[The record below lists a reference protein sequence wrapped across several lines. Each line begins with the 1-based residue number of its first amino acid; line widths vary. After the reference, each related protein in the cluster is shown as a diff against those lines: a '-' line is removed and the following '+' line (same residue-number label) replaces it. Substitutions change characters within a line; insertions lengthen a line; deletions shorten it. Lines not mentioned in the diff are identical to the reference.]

1 MEFVFVVPRTELFP
15 NSYPL
20 GLTLF
25 GEDFEEEAF
34 VACVEEHGF
43 FVERAYAERTP
54 TLKQVIPYSL
64 VTQNEQVFLMR
75 RLSKGGES
83 RLHNKL
89 SIGVGGH
96 INPVDLPA
104 ETDFSTRRNPVP
116 AASRREV
123 AEELHVRGNY
133 EVRSVGILN
142 DDTNAVGAVHV
153 GLVQV
158 ITVVGSVEV
167 RETDHLTGQ
176 FSTHSEL
183 LQLHEQGSNFETW
196 SSLLL
201 PHLDRLIPETVAPL
215 TLPRAR

>member
-1 MEFVFVVPRTELFP
+1 
-15 NSYPL
+15 
-20 GLTLF
+20 
-25 GEDFEEEAF
+25 
-34 VACVEEHGF
+34 
-43 FVERAYAERTP
+43 VEREYAERTP

-64 VTQNEQVFLMR
+64 VTQNEQVFLMQ

-104 ETDFSTRRNPVP
+104 ETDFTPRRNPLS

-123 AEELHVRGNY
+123 AEELHVLGNY

-158 ITVVGSVEV
+158 ITVGGPVEV
-167 RETDHLTGQ
+167 RETDQLTGQ

-183 LQLHEQGSNFETW
+183 QRMHEQGSNFETW

-201 PHLDRLIPETVAPL
+201 PHLDRLIPETVAP
-215 TLPRAR
+215 